1 VRPGTS
7 DRLGGSLA
15 GPPADG
21 APGVR
26 DARRVFRPRSRR
38 LIGNATAPIRG
49 GIETASRRM
58 RWPPDDPADV
68 RSDTPNRVS
77 GTLTIDAT
85 DSADSSTNTP
95 EQHDGWIC
103 VPHAPTR
110 TT

>member
-1 VRPGTS
+1 
-7 DRLGGSLA
+7 
-15 GPPADG
+15 
-21 APGVR
+21 
-26 DARRVFRPRSRR
+26 
-38 LIGNATAPIRG
+38 
-49 GIETASRRM
+49 M

-68 RSDTPNRVS
+68 RSDTLNRVS

-95 EQHDGWIC
+95 EQHDGRIC